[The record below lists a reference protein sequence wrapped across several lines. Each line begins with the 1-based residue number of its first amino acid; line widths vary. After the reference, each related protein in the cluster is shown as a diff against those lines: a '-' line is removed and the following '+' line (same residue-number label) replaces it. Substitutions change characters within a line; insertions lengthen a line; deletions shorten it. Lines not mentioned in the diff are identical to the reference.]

1 MPIINNNVILTD
13 IKNFNIA
20 QTLDCGQAFRWV
32 KDQDGFWQG
41 IVKGKFLKATPNKSG
56 HLQVNLYDEDG
67 RSKHMLVHRLVA
79 EAFIDNPEN
88 LPCINHKDEDK
99 TNNCI
104 SNLEWCTVAYNNSY
118 SNLEENLYRKTGNYP
133 IAVVQFDLNNNK
145 IAEFKSFMDAER
157 ATNIDHSGISACCRG
172 KQKTAGGFIWKK
184 LQS

>member
-1 MPIINNNVILTD
+1 MEEVFKPV
-13 IKNFNIA
+13 KNYENYYSVSN
-20 QTLDCGQAFRWV
+20 LGKV
-32 KDQDGFWQG
+32 KSNDRQRLG
-41 IVKGKFLKATPNKSG
+41 IGGSIRQCKGRFLKATPNKSG

-99 TNNCI
+99 TNNCVN
-104 SNLEWCTVAYNNSY
+104 NLEWCTVAYNNSY

-145 IAEFKSFMDAER
+145 IAEFKSFMEAER

-184 LQS
+184 LQN